1 MTVPA
6 IHQKAF
12 GRSCSGHLTL
22 TATHLHFECRPADGG
37 SADPGRNVD
46 VPADEVKAS
55 DRNGIV
61 LRDGQRYHF
70 TVSSSP
76 GVVMSDAEARAFFQN
91 WVNRIEGRQ

>member
-22 TATHLHFECRPADGG
+22 TATNLHFECRTADGHA
-37 SADPGRNVD
+37 ADSGRNVD
-46 VPADEVKAS
+46 VAVEEVRSA

-61 LRDGQRYHF
+61 LRGGQRYHF

-76 GVVMSDAEARAFFQN
+76 GVVMSDEETRAFFQN